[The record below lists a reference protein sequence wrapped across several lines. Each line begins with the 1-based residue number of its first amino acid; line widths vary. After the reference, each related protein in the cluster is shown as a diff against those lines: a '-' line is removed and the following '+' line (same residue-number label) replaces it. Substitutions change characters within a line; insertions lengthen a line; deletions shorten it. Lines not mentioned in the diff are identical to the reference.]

1 MALSDREIWNALG
14 KGDLVVDPTPDIT
27 AVNAA
32 SIDLH
37 LHRLIQVYKS
47 PPEGIVIDLRNAVA
61 TAQVAYHT
69 DTIDLEKTDY
79 FLTRDSFVI
88 AYTEETIG
96 LPNHLMARVEGRSSY
111 ARIGIS
117 VHNEAPT
124 IQPGWTGQI
133 ALELTNVGP
142 LVLQLRAGLII
153 CQLVLEHLG
162 RPTSKPYAEQ
172 FQGQK
177 APETSR

>member
-1 MALSDREIWNALG
+1 MALSDLEIWEELQNGALIIE
-14 KGDLVVDPTPDIT
+14 PPPEHTT
-27 AVNAA
+27 VNAA

-37 LHRLIQVYKS
+37 LDRRVQVYKDV
-47 PPEGIVIDLRNAVA
+47 PQGTKIDLRDAVA
-61 TAQVAYHT
+61 TAQVTYNT
-69 DTIDLEKTDY
+69 NSIDLSSEDY
-79 FLTRDSFVI
+79 YLTRESFVI
-88 AYTEETIG
+88 GYTQETIG
-96 LPNHLMARVEGRSSY
+96 LPNHLMARVEGRSGY
-111 ARIGIS
+111 ARLGIS

-142 LVLQLRAGLII
+142 LVLQLREGLII
-153 CQLVLEHLG
+153 CQLVLERLG

-177 APETSR
+177 APSK

>member
-1 MALSDREIWNALG
+1 MALSDEEIWEELQSGALTIEP
-14 KGDLVVDPTPDIT
+14 LPDHT
-27 AVNAA
+27 SVNAA

-37 LHRLIQVYKS
+37 LHRQIQVYKDVPAGTYIDLRDAVAAAQVTYNTNS
-47 PPEGIVIDLRNAVA
+47 IDLRNA
-61 TAQVAYHT
+61 TYYLNRQ
-69 DTIDLEKTDY
+69 
-79 FLTRDSFVI
+79 SFVI
-88 AYTEETIG
+88 GYTQEIIG

-111 ARIGIS
+111 ARLGIS

-142 LVLQLRAGLII
+142 LVLQLREGLII
-153 CQLVLEHLG
+153 CQLVLERLG
-162 RPTSKPYAEQ
+162 RPASKPYGEQ

-177 APETSR
+177 APGSK